1 PRASAEQPQ
10 LSGLPVCRHHQR
22 TDLEPRTQRG
32 AHRSLSSPQPHK
44 IDRSRR
50 QVGQLS
56 PHSIACGLILQHH
69 IQLQSY
75 LTDSLLKL
83 EMLWHSRGSMRKWP
97 FMSSL
102 WCTRTEQFSRL
113 TERMNRSCRQF
124 DTFANLCLPNSKS
137 KKLLFCSR
145 TASPGELLKL
155 AFCSG
160 WISNEL
166 RLCIRG
172 TFASLKLLAAWHTLL
187 RALFSIRSLRVA
199 IGSSG
204 VHRMSE
210 TRINEL
216 KSAETLM
223 LVTVAKLTDLGT
235 LKYSCWVMKSNRAAM
250 PLRLSVT
257 HMSGSTAKCGPSL
270 APVSCTNSAQPFTL
284 SCATKRSRGESA
296 GAHWETWPAASE
308 QSSKATKMKPFFQ
321 FRSGGKLA
329 EIPAGRCPI
338 AKSMQHHILIEVMWH
353 ELRTL
358 LLLLALH
365 ACSGSSVRLA
375 VVSEAGSLAD
385 SSIITTAVDK
395 LVNGNWR
402 YPAFKTSPMSLEL
415 LPTAD
420 SVEAAQRVCR
430 STGLNGLV
438 VVGSCQ
444 FVSDVLKISGSLQLP
459 TVAVLRGLCRLPS
472 VPDSAIVSSPLA
484 TDFLRATAEA
494 MDRVSANLVAVLHD
508 RQQASATALG
518 EENRQR
524 DVSVRREWATNLTQ
538 ILQNSVK
545 AQIRY
550 CVVVCEPDK
559 IPLVFEQ
566 INYFWTVID
575 TGISPRTIETLIP
588 ANESANIL
596 LIRES
601 TVLLKEMDCS
611 VDLGV
616 VYPDCQ
622 FSKRSMLELKA
633 LEAVLSFARATQSLL
648 DSSDL
653 GLTAS
658 NASCRP
664 LQPWSAGPAVAAQL
678 KQPSQRK
685 CGGHRS
691 DYFLEML
698 GLLSNPDAVAEL
710 VPSGRFIVEN
720 GSLVVTFEYK
730 ERELLFPNTFVD
742 FKGARLRVCAPPFPP
757 FTRYSNYTFGTA
769 SGHSVDMV
777 NYYASHLNF
786 SYDIFSPPDIQFGAP
801 VEGSPYFSGC
811 IGMLQRGEAEFA
823 MPFAI
828 TNIRYQVIDY
838 SEDYMFSAN
847 TILVKRP
854 PSESK
859 LWNVFTPLAWDSWL
873 LILGMLV
880 FVPIIVFVLASC
892 NPFSGWN
899 LRISYAFADEVWL
912 KEYIWSVIGSFLQ
925 QGQDFYPF
933 AMSPRTVLAF
943 WWMLTVILYGA
954 YTGDLTAKL
963 AVTVAEYPIQSLE
976 DLVSMPHYK
985 AMVARGTNIYAT
997 IMLATDGPMAL
1008 LRRQM
1013 VVVDTMTTCAETLLI
1028 KDADPYM
1035 VCISDKSS
1043 NSFYASAFCS
1053 QVYQATSLFNYYYQA
1068 MTFPRDAYYLPAFDL
1083 LLQRGKESGVVDVV
1097 TRKYVPQSN
1106 DCGGSNAAAQAAA
1119 ISLEGVGGAYI
1130 ICLGLYVCGGLV
1142 LLVELLW
1149 VMWLGKQPLDMP
1161 GY

>member
-1 PRASAEQPQ
+1 
-10 LSGLPVCRHHQR
+10 
-22 TDLEPRTQRG
+22 
-32 AHRSLSSPQPHK
+32 
-44 IDRSRR
+44 
-50 QVGQLS
+50 
-56 PHSIACGLILQHH
+56 
-69 IQLQSY
+69 
-75 LTDSLLKL
+75 
-83 EMLWHSRGSMRKWP
+83 
-97 FMSSL
+97 
-102 WCTRTEQFSRL
+102 
-113 TERMNRSCRQF
+113 
-124 DTFANLCLPNSKS
+124 
-137 KKLLFCSR
+137 
-145 TASPGELLKL
+145 
-155 AFCSG
+155 
-160 WISNEL
+160 
-166 RLCIRG
+166 
-172 TFASLKLLAAWHTLL
+172 
-187 RALFSIRSLRVA
+187 
-199 IGSSG
+199 
-204 VHRMSE
+204 
-210 TRINEL
+210 
-216 KSAETLM
+216 
-223 LVTVAKLTDLGT
+223 
-235 LKYSCWVMKSNRAAM
+235 
-250 PLRLSVT
+250 
-257 HMSGSTAKCGPSL
+257 
-270 APVSCTNSAQPFTL
+270 
-284 SCATKRSRGESA
+284 
-296 GAHWETWPAASE
+296 
-308 QSSKATKMKPFFQ
+308 
-321 FRSGGKLA
+321 
-329 EIPAGRCPI
+329 
-338 AKSMQHHILIEVMWH
+338 
-353 ELRTL
+353 
-358 LLLLALH
+358 
-365 ACSGSSVRLA
+365 
-375 VVSEAGSLAD
+375 
-385 SSIITTAVDK
+385 
-395 LVNGNWR
+395 
-402 YPAFKTSPMSLEL
+402 
-415 LPTAD
+415 
-420 SVEAAQRVCR
+420 
-430 STGLNGLV
+430 
-438 VVGSCQ
+438 
-444 FVSDVLKISGSLQLP
+444 
-459 TVAVLRGLCRLPS
+459 
-472 VPDSAIVSSPLA
+472 
-484 TDFLRATAEA
+484 
-494 MDRVSANLVAVLHD
+494 
-508 RQQASATALG
+508 
-518 EENRQR
+518 
-524 DVSVRREWATNLTQ
+524 
-538 ILQNSVK
+538 
-545 AQIRY
+545 
-550 CVVVCEPDK
+550 
-559 IPLVFEQ
+559 
-566 INYFWTVID
+566 
-575 TGISPRTIETLIP
+575 
-588 ANESANIL
+588 
-596 LIRES
+596 
-601 TVLLKEMDCS
+601 
-611 VDLGV
+611 
-616 VYPDCQ
+616 
-622 FSKRSMLELKA
+622 
-633 LEAVLSFARATQSLL
+633 
-648 DSSDL
+648 
-653 GLTAS
+653 
-658 NASCRP
+658 
-664 LQPWSAGPAVAAQL
+664 
-678 KQPSQRK
+678 
-685 CGGHRS
+685 
-691 DYFLEML
+691 ML

-1083 LLQRGKESGVVDVV
+1083 LLQRGKESGGVVDVV

-1149 VMWLGKQPLDMP
+1149 LASNFVRLEVAHRGAPEIGAQRDRHEELLSTDGVRPAHSKPLRSAVPELEAAQVSGQRFAGKCGRPWHQPLPAARRSKEIRSSRLGSADDTPQDGDKSSPQDRMTIPSPAAAQIPEATP
-1161 GY
+1161 GCPRGGRPPGRGELLVDAGGPGRKFVRSLGVVLANELLLLGEQQLLLGLSNKADDGEGQREEAGEVGEAGAGVGEAEPVVVRPRHPPPVEAVQAHEDDLDEDGAAGQQVHGAAQLELLEIGRQLLDAPLGDVAVAGEAADDHCGDDEEDEGEDGQHLHSVEPGGVQPAADVVVLG